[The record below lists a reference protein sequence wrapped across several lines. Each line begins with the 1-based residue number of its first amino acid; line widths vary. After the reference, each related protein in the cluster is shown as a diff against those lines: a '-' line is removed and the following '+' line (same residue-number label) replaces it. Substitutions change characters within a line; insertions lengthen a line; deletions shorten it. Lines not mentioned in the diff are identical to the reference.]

1 MSIAAQ
7 FHAAAEAARNF
18 AALDNVSR
26 LLWRAHAEGLLD
38 DNATQ
43 AAAEAIEASRR
54 LLRGPRASATQKR
67 AYAPPRP
74 CRSPDRTKSIARRRS
89 VAASGSVPSKIAASF
104 TLGEVAALSVI
115 AREVQRQGRCAL
127 PIDAIAA
134 MGGICRTTAQNA
146 LRQAR
151 ALGLVHVQERPQPGR
166 KHLPNLVTVA
176 SPEWRTWLKL
186 GSDRAQKREHHEYQ
200 LFSLCNPMSATAT
213 LLLRTNNR
221 RSMVNPDRQRSNHAP
236 RSRPSPQP

>member
-134 MGGICRTTAQNA
+134 MGGNMPHHRAKCAQTGP
-146 LRQAR
+146 R
-151 ALGLVHVQERPQPGR
+151 A
-166 KHLPNLVTVA
+166 
-176 SPEWRTWLKL
+176 
-186 GSDRAQKREHHEYQ
+186 
-200 LFSLCNPMSATAT
+200 
-213 LLLRTNNR
+213 
-221 RSMVNPDRQRSNHAP
+221 
-236 RSRPSPQP
+236 RSRPRPRASAAGTKAPAKSRHRRVARMADLAKARQ